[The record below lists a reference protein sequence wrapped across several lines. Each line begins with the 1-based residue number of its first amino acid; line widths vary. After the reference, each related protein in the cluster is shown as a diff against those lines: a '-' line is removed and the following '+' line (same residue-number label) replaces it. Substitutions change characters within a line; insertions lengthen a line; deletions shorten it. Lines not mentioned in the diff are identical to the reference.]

1 MNGNSKYIPRNF
13 LRGASITGSNHLE
26 LELKKS
32 PVETLGS
39 LTIRL
44 IREMGAIATFFFKGF
59 FLIFSYPPHLS
70 RIIQQIQFIGMKS
83 VFVICLTGAFT
94 GMVLGFQG
102 YYSLTMFG
110 SEGFLGSA
118 VALSLIREL
127 GPVLTAIM
135 VTGRAGSAI
144 TAEIG
149 IMRISEQI
157 DALKTMGINPIR
169 FLISPKIAAAL
180 ISFPL
185 LTAIF
190 DVIGLLG
197 GYLTGSVL
205 LGINREIYFS
215 RAQASVLMEDIT
227 GGLIKSLFFA
237 VIVVSVCCYNGY
249 YTHTRAEGFGA
260 KGVSLST
267 TTAVVHSCV
276 LIFVADYILTS
287 FFM

>member
-1 MNGNSKYIPRNF
+1 
-13 LRGASITGSNHLE
+13 
-26 LELKKS
+26 
-32 PVETLGS
+32 
-39 LTIRL
+39 
-44 IREMGAIATFFFKGF
+44 
-59 FLIFSYPPHLS
+59 
-70 RIIQQIQFIGMKS
+70 MKS

-127 GPVLTAIM
+127 GPVLAAIM
-135 VTGRAGSAI
+135 ITGRAGSAI

-157 DALKTMGINPIR
+157 DALKAMGINPIR

-190 DVIGLLG
+190 DVIGLFG

-227 GGLIKSLFFA
+227 GGFIKSLFFA
-237 VIVVSVCCYNGY
+237 VIVVSVCCYHGY